1 MTMRFN
7 RLDLIKYGK
16 FSDRAVE
23 FPAAQQDF
31 HLIIGPNEAGK
42 STLRSAIVDL
52 LFGIPTRSVHSFLH
66 PLNELRLGAYISNAS
81 DTLEFHRTKALKQ
94 TLRSPLDAVLSE
106 STLTPFLGTADR
118 SFFDQMFGLDHTRLV
133 SGGNSILSAEN
144 DVGQILFQSAAG
156 VASLGK
162 IRDALVAEADKL
174 WAPRKAND
182 RAYYIAADQLEK
194 ASTALKEATVRT
206 KVWVEANSK
215 VESLQA
221 ALNSERERHQQL
233 QSERSSLE
241 RIRRLAPFLLALRDN
256 ENNLADLGEVIDL
269 PIEAAATLATAEK
282 ELTITHQRQ
291 ELRKGEVNK
300 ITEDLAT
307 IHVDEAVLEIAD
319 DISNLDNLRLQ
330 YRAYERD
337 IASRKIE
344 IATLWQDV
352 CRACTQMG
360 WTSDSESAISQRLPT
375 TLIQRELSRLIRDR
389 GGMIQILRAAEQA
402 EKNKLSEI
410 KVLATQRNDLQIGEV
425 KPALRAAL
433 ANAKSLGDTEAT
445 LQKLQATLTKT
456 KSALEGLLRELGQWS
471 MPLPELMALQ
481 PPSQEKVNRL
491 LQERQV
497 LNAERKTELQRLNNQ
512 TAEVARIEL
521 QISQFKELHQPTT
534 PEAVIEARRER
545 DASWQAIKTG
555 EINLQQEGKKFEASI
570 VVADTVADRR
580 LDDVE
585 EATELQS
592 LNHLLERAMQSLA
605 MIEGQCSQ
613 LEGYLQLFDDRW
625 TQEALSLGL
634 VGMPLENI
642 GTWILKR
649 EKALTTAAAYQDAQ
663 DDVDL
668 LCRSIAESKLN
679 LVKALQEAELLVIET
694 DNLSVLCVQAELYIQ
709 AIDSAKVRHE
719 TLTAQLLAAQSIEST
734 LKQATEHAK
743 TEESRWTEAWSTML
757 AKAGLSPDSDSG
769 AVESALEL
777 IGQIAEK
784 LENMRKIQIQRI
796 DTMNADLKEFS
807 VDANRLTHS
816 IAPELKEHSA
826 EQIAH
831 TLANRLTRARE
842 SLAEN
847 SRLKEALRV
856 ANSQVLEAKE
866 SSQTATAS
874 LKPLM
879 ERAGVN
885 TTVLLNEAIVRSD
898 EQRRLNAETANAK
911 AALLSGGDGLT
922 RMQIEAEIDAAKL
935 SLLAAELTR
944 INDELSDTVQ
954 RQTTLAADNANA
966 LRVLSEI
973 GGSDAAIQAEAQRQ
987 EAIAQ
992 MSDVAE
998 RYVKVFTAGRLLR
1011 WSIDRYREEKQ
1022 GPLLHR
1028 ASTIFSTLTSGAFSK
1043 LIVDFEREPMV
1054 LEGLR
1059 SAGKPV
1065 GISGLSDGTRDQLYL
1080 ALRLAA
1086 LEMHLEQAMP
1096 LPFIAD
1102 DLFINYDDVRS
1113 KAGFEALKALSEQTQ
1128 VIFLSHHEHLIPVV
1142 QAVFGK
1148 QVNVV
1153 FL

>member
-81 DTLEFHRTKALKQ
+81 DTLEFHRTKALRQ

-282 ELTITHQRQ
+282 ELAITHQRQ

-410 KVLATQRNDLQIGEV
+410 KVLSTQRNDLQIGEV

-445 LQKLQATLTKT
+445 LQKLQATLTRT

-491 LQERQV
+491 LQERQA

-534 PEAVIEARRER
+534 PEAVIDARRER

-555 EINLQQEGKKFEASI
+555 EINLQQEGQKFEASI

-592 LNHLLERAMQSLA
+592 LNHLLEREMQSLA

-625 TQEALSLGL
+625 IQEALSLGL

-679 LVKALQEAELLVIET
+679 LVKALQEVELLVIET

-734 LKQATEHAK
+734 LKQATEQAK

-796 DTMNADLKEFS
+796 DTMNADLNEFS

-842 SLAEN
+842 SLAES

-935 SLLAAELTR
+935 ILLAAELTR

-1086 LEMHLEQAMP
+1086 LEMHLDQAMP

>member
-1 MTMRFN
+1 MRFH

-16 FSDRAVE
+16 FSDRSVE
-23 FPAAQQDF
+23 FPAAKQDF
-31 HLIIGPNEAGK
+31 HLIVGPNEAGK

-52 LFGIPTRSVHSFLH
+52 LFGIPPRSQLSFLH
-66 PLNELRLGAYISNAS
+66 PLNELRLGTSISNTS
-81 DTLEFHRTKALKQ
+81 GSLDFHRAKALKQ
-94 TLRSPLDAVLSE
+94 TLRSPLDAVLSD
-106 STLTPFLGTADR
+106 TALTPFLGTADR

-133 SGGNSILSAEN
+133 TGGNSILNAEN

-162 IRDALVAEADKL
+162 IRDAMVAEADKL

-182 RAYYIAADQLEK
+182 RAYYIAADQFDK
-194 ASTALKEATVRT
+194 ATAALKEATVRT

-215 VESLQA
+215 VESLQE

-233 QSERSSLE
+233 QSQRSSLE
-241 RIRRLAPFLLALRDN
+241 RIRRLAPFLIALRDN
-256 ENNLADLGEVIDL
+256 ENKLAELGEVIEL
-269 PIEAAATLATAEK
+269 PIEAATTLATAER
-282 ELTITHQRQ
+282 ELAIAHQRL
-291 ELRKGEVNK
+291 ELRNGEVKK
-300 ITEDLAT
+300 ITEDLAN
-307 IHVDEAVLEIAD
+307 IQVDEPVLGIAA
-319 DISNLDNLRLQ
+319 DISNLDNFRLQ
-330 YRAYERD
+330 YSAYERD
-337 IASRKIE
+337 IANRKIE

-352 CRACTQMG
+352 CHACTQLG
-360 WTSDSESAISQRLPT
+360 WTPDSETTIAQRLPT
-375 TLIQRELSRLIRDR
+375 LLIRRELSRLIRDR
-389 GGMIQILRAAEQA
+389 GGIFQTLRAAEQA
-402 EKNKLSEI
+402 EKSKRSEI
-410 KVLATQRNDLQIGEV
+410 KALSTQLNDLQIGEV

-433 ANAKSLGDTEAT
+433 ANAKSFGDTEAT
-445 LQKLQATLTKT
+445 IQKLQATLIKA
-456 KSALEGLLRELGQWS
+456 KSALEGSLRELGQWS
-471 MPLPELMALQ
+471 MPLPELIALQ

-491 LQERQV
+491 MQERQA
-497 LNAERKTELQRLNNQ
+497 LSAERKAELQSLKTQ

-521 QISQFKELHQPTT
+521 QISQFKDLHQPTT
-534 PEAVIEARRER
+534 PEEVIEARRER

-555 EINLQQEGKKFEASI
+555 EISLQQEGQKFEASI
-570 VVADTVADRR
+570 VVADKVADRR

-592 LNHLLERAMQSLA
+592 LNHLLERAKQSLT

-613 LEGYLQLFDDRW
+613 LEGDLQLFDDRW
-625 TQEALSLGL
+625 IQEAVSLGS
-634 VGMPLENI
+634 VGMPLEDT
-642 GTWILKR
+642 GAWMLKR
-649 EKALTTAAAYQDAQ
+649 EKVLTAAAAYQDAQ
-663 DDVDL
+663 DDFDSF
-668 LCRSIAESKLN
+668 CRSIAESRLN
-679 LVKALQEAELLVIET
+679 LAMALQEAEILVVET
-694 DNLSVLCVQAELYIQ
+694 DRLSVLCVQAEGYIQ

-719 TLTAQLLAAQSIEST
+719 TLSAQLLAAQSIEST

-743 TEESRWTEAWSTML
+743 AEESCWTKAWSTTL

-769 AVESALEL
+769 TVEGAIEL
-777 IGQIAEK
+777 IDQIAEK
-784 LENMRKIQIQRI
+784 LEKMRQIQIERI

-807 VDANRLTHS
+807 VEANRLTQI
-816 IAPELKEHSA
+816 IAPELKEQSA
-826 EQIAH
+826 EQIAQ
-831 TLANRLTRARE
+831 TLANRLAHARE
-842 SLAEN
+842 SFAESN
-847 SRLKEALRV
+847 RLKEALRV

-879 ERAGVN
+879 ERTGVD
-885 TTVLLNEAIVRSD
+885 TTALLNEAIVRSD
-898 EQRRLNAETANAK
+898 EQRRLNAEVVDAK
-911 AALLSGGDGLT
+911 AALLNGGDGLT
-922 RMQIEAEIDAAKL
+922 RMQIEAEIDAANL
-935 SLLAAELTR
+935 ILLAAELTH

-966 LRVLSEI
+966 LRALSEI
-973 GGSDAAIQAEAQRQ
+973 GGSDAATQAEAQRQ

-1028 ASTIFSTLTSGAFSK
+1028 ASTIFSTLTSGSFSK

-1059 SAGKPV
+1059 SDGKPV
-1065 GISGLSDGTRDQLYL
+1065 GISGMSDGTRDQLYL

-1128 VIFLSHHEHLIPVV
+1128 VIFLSHHDHLIPTV
-1142 QAVFGK
+1142 QEVFGK

-1153 FL
+1153 LL

>member
-360 WTSDSESAISQRLPT
+360 WASDSESAISQRLPT

>member
-1 MTMRFN
+1 MRFH

-16 FSDRAVE
+16 FSDRTVE
-23 FPAAQQDF
+23 FPTAKQDF
-31 HLIIGPNEAGK
+31 HLIVGPNEAGK

-52 LFGIPTRSVHSFLH
+52 LFGIPTRSVHGFLH

-81 DTLEFHRTKALKQ
+81 ATLEFHRAKALKQ
-94 TLRSPLDAVLSE
+94 TLRSPLDAVLSD
-106 STLTPFLGTADR
+106 TALTPFLGTADR

-182 RAYYIAADQLEK
+182 RAYYIAADQLDK
-194 ASTALKEATVRT
+194 ATTALKEATVRT

-215 VESLQA
+215 VESLQE
-221 ALNSERERHQQL
+221 ALSSERERHQQL
-233 QSERSSLE
+233 QSQRSSLE
-241 RIRRLAPFLLALRDN
+241 RIRRLAPFLIALRDN
-256 ENNLADLGEVIDL
+256 ENKLAELGEVIEL
-269 PIEAAATLATAEK
+269 PIEAETTLATAER
-282 ELTITHQRQ
+282 ELAIAHQRL
-291 ELRKGEVNK
+291 ELRTGEVKK
-300 ITEDLAT
+300 ITEDLAN
-307 IHVDEAVLEIAD
+307 IQVDEPVLGVAT
-319 DISNLDNLRLQ
+319 DISKLDNFRLQ
-330 YRAYERD
+330 YSAYERD
-337 IASRKIE
+337 IANRKIE

-352 CRACTQMG
+352 CRACTQLD
-360 WTSDSESAISQRLPT
+360 WVPESENAIAQRLPT
-375 TLIQRELSRLIRDR
+375 LLIRRELSRLIRDR
-389 GGMIQILRAAEQA
+389 GGIFQTLRAAEQA
-402 EKNKLSEI
+402 EKSKRSEMAALSTQ
-410 KVLATQRNDLQIGEV
+410 LAEVQTGKV
-425 KPALRAAL
+425 KPALRSAL
-433 ANAKSLGDTEAT
+433 VNAKSFGDTESAI
-445 LQKLQATLTKT
+445 QKQQAALTKA
-456 KSALEGLLRELGQWS
+456 KSALEGLLRELGQWNK
-471 MPLPELMALQ
+471 PLPELIALQ

-491 LQERQV
+491 MQERQA
-497 LNAERKTELQRLNNQ
+497 LSAERKAELQSLKNQ

-521 QISQFKELHQPTT
+521 QVSQFKELHQPTT

-555 EINLQQEGKKFEASI
+555 ELSLQQEAQKFEASI
-570 VVADTVADRR
+570 IVADKGADRR

-592 LNHLLERAMQSLA
+592 LNHLLERAKQSLTI
-605 MIEGQCSQ
+605 IEGQCSQ
-613 LEGYLQLFDDRW
+613 LEGDLQLFDDRW
-625 TQEALSLGL
+625 TQETASLGL
-634 VGMPLENI
+634 VGMPIEDI
-642 GTWILKR
+642 GAWILKR
-649 EKALTTAAAYQDAQ
+649 EKALATAATYQDAQ

-668 LCRSIAESKLN
+668 LYRSIAESRLTLAK
-679 LVKALQEAELLVIET
+679 VLQESRIPVAET
-694 DNLSVLCVQAELYIQ
+694 DNLFALCVQAERFIY

-719 TLTAQLLAAQSIEST
+719 TLSAQLLAAQSIEST

-743 TEESRWTEAWSTML
+743 AEESCWTEAWSTTL
-757 AKAGLSPDSDSG
+757 AKAGLSPDCDSG
-769 AVESALEL
+769 TVEGALEL
-777 IGQIAEK
+777 IDQIAEK
-784 LENMRKIQIQRI
+784 LEKMRQIQIERI

-807 VDANRLTHS
+807 VEANRLIQL
-816 IAPELKEHSA
+816 IAPELKEQSA
-826 EQIAH
+826 EQIAQ
-831 TLANRLTRARE
+831 TLANRLAHARE
-842 SLAEN
+842 SFAES

-885 TTVLLNEAIVRSD
+885 TTALLNEAIVRSD
-898 EQRRLNAETANAK
+898 EQRRLNAEVVASK
-911 AALLSGGDGLT
+911 VALLNGGDGLT
-922 RMQIEAEIDAAKL
+922 RMQIEAEIDGANL
-935 SLLAAELTR
+935 ILLAAELTH

-966 LRVLSEI
+966 LRALSEI
-973 GGSDAAIQAEAQRQ
+973 GGSDAATQAEAQRQ

-1028 ASTIFSTLTSGAFSK
+1028 ASTIFSTLTSGSFSK
-1043 LIVDFEREPMV
+1043 LSVDFEREPMV

-1059 SAGKPV
+1059 SNGKPV

-1113 KAGFEALKALSEQTQ
+1113 KAGFEALRELSEQTQ
-1128 VIFLSHHEHLIPVV
+1128 VLFLSHHDHLIPTV
-1142 QAVFGK
+1142 QDVFGK
-1148 QVNVV
+1148 LVNVV
-1153 FL
+1153 VL